1 MVIVKT
7 SISNESKKVL
17 IVDDEAGIR
26 SLLTE
31 TLNLVGFSTSCA
43 ENGMQAMNALR
54 TEKFD
59 LVLLDINMPLLNGFE
74 TISRIKQMD
83 SNLPVIMV
91 SARQDK
97 SDIIEGLK
105 LGADDYI
112 SKPFNLEELV
122 MRVNALLR
130 RSGSSAQSHILQ
142 AGPITLNMETY
153 EVSFKKRPIS
163 LSKTEFKLIQ
173 ILLENK
179 GKVVTKE
186 FLRDSIW
193 GYNFD
198 TTSNVVETYISYLR
212 KKLHDENYSGI
223 RTIRGV
229 GFKIDE

>member
-1 MVIVKT
+1 MT
-7 SISNESKKVL
+7 SSINQSTPRVL

-26 SLLTE
+26 SLLSE
-31 TLNLVGFSTSCA
+31 TLSLVGYSTLSA
-43 ENGMQAMNALR
+43 ENGMQAMSLLR
-54 TEKFD
+54 AEKFD
-59 LVLLDINMPLLNGFE
+59 LVLLDINMPLLSGFE
-74 TISRIKQMD
+74 AISRIKKLD
-83 SNLPVIMV
+83 SHLPVIMV

-97 SDIIEGLK
+97 SDVIEGLK

-130 RSGSSAQSHILQ
+130 RSGATIQNPILQ
-142 AGPITLNMETY
+142 AGPITLNTDTY
-153 EVSFKKRPIS
+153 EVRLGENLIS

-186 FLRDSIW
+186 FLRDAIW
-193 GYNFD
+193 GYSFD

-212 KKLHDENYSGI
+212 KKLHTENYSGI
-223 RTIRGV
+223 KTVRGI
-229 GFKIDE
+229 GFKVEG

>member
-1 MVIVKT
+1 MQ
-7 SISNESKKVL
+7 ISLSGKSPRVL

-31 TLNLVGFSTSCA
+31 TLNLVGFSTATA
-43 ENGMQAMNALR
+43 ENGMQAMNLVR
-54 TEKFD
+54 SDDFD
-59 LVLLDINMPLLNGFE
+59 LVLLDINMPLLGGFE
-74 TISRIKQMD
+74 AISRIKQLN

-97 SDIIEGLK
+97 SDVIEGFK

-130 RSGSSAQSHILQ
+130 RSSGVATNPTMR
-142 AGPITLNMETY
+142 AGPIALNIDSHEVTLDDNLI
-153 EVSFKKRPIS
+153 P
-163 LSKTEFKLIQ
+163 LSKTEFKLVQ

-198 TTSNVVETYISYLR
+198 TNSNVVETYISYLR
-212 KKLHDENYSGI
+212 KKLHTKSYSGI
-223 RTIRGV
+223 KTIRGI
-229 GFKIDE
+229 GFKIDD